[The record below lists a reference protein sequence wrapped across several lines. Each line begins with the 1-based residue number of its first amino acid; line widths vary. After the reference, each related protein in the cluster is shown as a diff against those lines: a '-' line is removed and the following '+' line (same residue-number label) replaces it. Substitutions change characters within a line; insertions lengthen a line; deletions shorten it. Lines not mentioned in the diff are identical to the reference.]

1 MSFSSHSSG
10 DTSGET
16 DLIYRLGN
24 SGSECLSKLTS
35 HTKDK
40 QQGLDSNPS
49 LPTWSGGQRQHLEN
63 IPAVEARP
71 GQRPSFSEAWAMWCP
86 LLALD
91 PPYISSMVVTFP
103 AHPRDYSSTS
113 HIPPPTHS
121 VAQDSHTL
129 RRHFSGLSHN
139 LFLALALMQGVCVHV
154 RKGYSRG
161 RGFLGARCSDSPAF
175 QGSWLL
181 TKAGGL
187 VQASMAPTQ
196 TQPPLFSQSSFSP
209 NPSRRNL

>member
-1 MSFSSHSSG
+1 MLWTLPYKHPVSQFLFLRSPDLPHLAVHKKITMVITYWTLTVCQVYDANFLWMSFSSQ

-49 LPTWSGGQRQHLEN
+49 LPTWSGGQRQYLEN

-91 PPYISSMVVTFP
+91 PPYISLQKRSLLMPSASATTGFW
-103 AHPRDYSSTS
+103 RTTS
-113 HIPPPTHS
+113 FFWKTVSLH
-121 VAQDSHTL
+121 
-129 RRHFSGLSHN
+129 
-139 LFLALALMQGVCVHV
+139 
-154 RKGYSRG
+154 
-161 RGFLGARCSDSPAF
+161 
-175 QGSWLL
+175 LL
-181 TKAGGL
+181 TL
-187 VQASMAPTQ
+187 
-196 TQPPLFSQSSFSP
+196 PPSP
-209 NPSRRNL
+209 HKLPILPLNIINS